1 MPPADNSHTQRI
13 RQRRA
18 QALASFRFLSPR
30 AREEGTGG
38 TATDESVRSARA
50 VGQLAYTVQY
60 TGGVVGGLSKSTE
73 LPCACA
79 LVASGGGGLGGGG
92 GGGLGGSG
100 GGLGG
105 GGGGLGGGGGG
116 LGGGGG
122 GLP

>member
-1 MPPADNSHTQRI
+1 MSSADNSHTQRI
-13 RQRRA
+13 RHRRA
-18 QALASFRFLSPR
+18 QALAAFRFLSPR

-73 LPCACA
+73 LPCACS
-79 LVASGGGGLGGGG
+79 VVTSGSGGLGGGG
-92 GGGLGGSG
+92 GGD
-100 GGLGG
+100 
-105 GGGGLGGGGGG
+105 
-116 LGGGGG
+116 GG

>member
-50 VGQLAYTVQY
+50 VGQLAYTVQSA
-60 TGGVVGGLSKSTE
+60 GGAKSTV
-73 LPCACA
+73 LPCECA
-79 LVASGGGGLGGGG
+79 SV
-92 GGGLGGSG
+92 
-100 GGLGG
+100 
-105 GGGGLGGGGGG
+105 
-116 LGGGGG
+116 
-122 GLP
+122 PPV